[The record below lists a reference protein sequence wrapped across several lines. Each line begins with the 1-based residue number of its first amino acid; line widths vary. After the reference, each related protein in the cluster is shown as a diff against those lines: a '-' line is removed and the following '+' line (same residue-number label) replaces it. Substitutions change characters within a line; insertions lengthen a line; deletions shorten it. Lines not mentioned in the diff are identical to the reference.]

1 MPALAIGKANNE
13 FKLKNRKMRKSQLT
27 LSIEK
32 SILEILQS
40 KDECQ
45 TAFQLNKYIFFI
57 YAVKSTVD
65 FNSHD
70 LYKLLKLKNNAAGAT
85 IKRNLIEWGII
96 NQTSGVSFQ
105 QHSNGTF
112 KANNNSRYKI
122 DTKFMFDKKVDYV
135 MVSDKAKFIN
145 HPAIYHLTDGLI
157 VEAIKERKQRKPK
170 TSMAKPEHTEIK
182 PLVEIKEVE
191 QQNHS
196 TTELLAKNGSK
207 IKLIDG
213 NLYSELVKQNL
224 AKIYN
229 PVQKTLCVRD
239 EKRNFIWFTNNDSV
253 VAIKTA

>member
-1 MPALAIGKANNE
+1 
-13 FKLKNRKMRKSQLT
+13 MRKSQLT

-32 SILEILQS
+32 SILKILHS
-40 KDECQ
+40 KDECK

-57 YAVKSTVD
+57 YTVKSTVD

-70 LYKLLKLKNNAAGAT
+70 LYQLLKLKNNAAGAA
-85 IKRNLIEWGII
+85 IKRNLTDWGII

-105 QHSNGTF
+105 QNQNGTF

-122 DTKFMFDKKVDYV
+122 DAKFMFDKKVDYI

-157 VEAIKERKQRKPK
+157 VEAIKEKKQSKPK
-170 TSMAKPEHTEIK
+170 TSMAKPIQTEIK
-182 PLVEIKEVE
+182 PSVEIKEVE
-191 QQNHS
+191 RDSYS
-196 TTELLAKNGSK
+196 TTELLAKNGAK
-207 IKLIDG
+207 IILVNG

-224 AKIYN
+224 VKIYN

-253 VAIKTA
+253 VSIKTA